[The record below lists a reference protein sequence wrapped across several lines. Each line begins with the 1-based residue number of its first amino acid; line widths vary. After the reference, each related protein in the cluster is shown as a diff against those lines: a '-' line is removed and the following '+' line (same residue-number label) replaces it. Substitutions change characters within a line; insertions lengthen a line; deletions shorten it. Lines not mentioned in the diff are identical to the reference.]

1 MQITIEKKEESEV
14 SLKVEIPR
22 EKIEEEISRAFR
34 TLVKE
39 TKIPGF
45 RKGRV
50 PRKIFEAHF
59 GKETLQEE
67 AMKKL
72 YPQVYKEIENEYKL
86 IPVMKP
92 EVEILSSAVNEP
104 LVLKIDMVTKPPVRI
119 GSYEGIEVKRKK
131 IEVSEK
137 EITETLKQIQKQH
150 ANYVPIKETRGAK
163 KGDWLIL
170 DLDWEIKSP
179 GKKSLRKKEKNLFF
193 QLGSPSLPS
202 SFSEGLVG
210 IKMEESRHLDIEFPP
225 QYAQKKF
232 AGKNIIFQVLL
243 KEIKEEKLPQLDDEF
258 AKDLKFNDLKS
269 LKENLKEKITKIK
282 ENEEEKRL
290 KKEIVKKIVNNTRVS
305 LPSSLIEEKIKERI
319 EDLESELKSKGSSLR
334 KYLEEENLKEAQLRE
349 KLRPSVE
356 KNLKTFFILDA
367 IAEKE
372 SISVEEKEI
381 EERLKNLA
389 NIKNEEELKKLKNNF
404 LQTGR
409 LEVLKNQIKEEKAIE
424 LLYNKAEIK

>member
-14 SLKVEIPR
+14 SLKVEVPR

-39 TKIPGF
+39 TKVPGF
-45 RKGRV
+45 RKGKI

-67 AMKKL
+67 AMERL
-72 YPQVYKEIENEYKL
+72 YPQIYKEIENEYKL
-86 IPVMKP
+86 IPVIKP
-92 EVEILSSAVNEP
+92 KVEILSSTVNKP
-104 LVLKIDMVTKPPVRI
+104 LVLKIDMVTKPPVGV

-137 EITETLKQIQKQH
+137 EIIETLKQIQKQH
-150 ANYVPIKETRGAK
+150 ANYVPIKEKRGAK

-170 DLDWEIKSP
+170 DLDWEVKSS
-179 GKKSLRKKEKNLFF
+179 GKKSLRKKEKNLYFP
-193 QLGSPSLPS
+193 LGSPSLPS
-202 SFSEGLVG
+202 SLSKGLVG
-210 IKMEESRHLDIEFPP
+210 IKTEESRHLEVEFPP
-225 QYAQKKF
+225 QYAQKEF

-243 KEIKEEKLPQLDDEF
+243 KEIKEEKLPLIDDEF

-269 LKENLKEKITKIK
+269 LKENLKEKITQIK
-282 ENEEEKRL
+282 ETEEEKRL
-290 KKEIVKKIVNNTRVS
+290 KKEIVKKIVDNTHVS
-305 LPSSLIEEKIKERI
+305 LSSSLVEEKIKEKI
-319 EDLESELKSKGSSLR
+319 EDLENELKSKGSSLR
-334 KYLEEENLKEAQLRE
+334 KYLEEKKLKETQLRE
-349 KLRPSVE
+349 KLRPGVE

-367 IAEKE
+367 IIEKE
-372 SISVEEKEI
+372 NISVEEKEI

-409 LEVLKNQIKEEKAIE
+409 LEVLKNQIKEEKTIE
-424 LLYNKAEIK
+424 LLYNKAKIK

>member
-45 RKGRV
+45 RKGRA

-334 KYLEEENLKEAQLRE
+334 KYLEEENLKETQLRE